1 MISQNKR
8 ILNHFHGTGK
18 TFTAKYL
25 EGRMSILRPSARV
38 YDLRDQG
45 YDVRSL
51 RFITLDTRRSAVRY
65 RIMQRKV
72 A

>member
-8 ILNHFHGTGK
+8 ILNCFHGTGK
-18 TFTAKYL
+18 TFTARYL
-25 EGRMSILRPSARV
+25 EGRMNILRPSARV
-38 YDLRDQG
+38 YDLRGEG

-51 RFITLDTRRSAVRY
+51 RFVTPEGFSAVRY